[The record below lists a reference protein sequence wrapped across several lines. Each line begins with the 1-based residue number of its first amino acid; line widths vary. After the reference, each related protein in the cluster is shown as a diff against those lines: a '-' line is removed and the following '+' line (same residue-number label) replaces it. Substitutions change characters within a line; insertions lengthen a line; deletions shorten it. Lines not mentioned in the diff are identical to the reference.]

1 MIRYIGFHLSI
12 AGGIYRAFDDMS
24 LLSINAFQI
33 FLKSSNRWQDKPYN
47 RIDLDLFRE
56 RRNSHPEVRIFAHS
70 AYLINPATDTAQN
83 RTKSLNA
90 LIDELNRAEKLG
102 IRWIV
107 LHPGS
112 HKGAGVDRGVTRAA
126 ELIDNAFGKSNSTA
140 GILLET
146 TSGQGNSIGCSFEN
160 ISRIIEE
167 SKNNSRLG
175 VCLDTCHVFAAGYD
189 FTTPAGMNLMMN
201 EFDRIIGLD
210 RLKLIHCNDSK
221 YKAGTNKDRH
231 EHLGK
236 GLIGDAGFK
245 LFLNDRRLR
254 DVPIILETPK
264 EGSDRLESD
273 RENLQRLKSFLS

>member
-1 MIRYIGFHLSI
+1 MVRYIGFHLSI
-12 AGGIYRAFDDMS
+12 ARGIYRAFDDMS
-24 LLSINAFQI
+24 ALSINAFQI
-33 FLKSSNRWQDKPYN
+33 FLKSSNRWQDKPYS
-47 RIDLDLFRE
+47 RIDLDLFLE
-56 RRNSHPEVRIFAHS
+56 KRNSHPEVRIFAHS
-70 AYLINPATDTAQN
+70 AYLINPAADSAQN
-83 RTKSLNA
+83 RTKSLHA
-90 LIDELNRAEKLG
+90 LIDELNRADKLG
-102 IRWIV
+102 IQWIV

-112 HKGAGVDRGVTRAA
+112 HKGSGIDNGVTRAA
-126 ELIDNAFGKSNSTA
+126 ELIDNAFEKSSSSV

-146 TSGQGNSIGCSFEN
+146 TSGQGNTIGCSFED

-167 SKNNSRLG
+167 SKYNSRLG

-189 FTTPAGMNLMMN
+189 FTTPAGMNLMMS

-221 YKAGTNKDRH
+221 HEAGTNKDRH

-273 RENLQRLKSFLS
+273 RENLQRLMSFLA